1 MKLEELQK
9 TKTNEEIAKGLSNQQ
24 LWEYTQTP
32 IDTACPN
39 NVSEFLVACSA
50 EFSKRDINLKNI
62 FK

>member
-9 TKTNEEIAKGLSNQQ
+9 TKTNEEIANGLSNQQ

-32 IDTACPN
+32 IDITCPD
-39 NVSEFLVACSA
+39 NVSKFLVACSA
-50 EFSKRDINLKNI
+50 EFMKRDVKLKNI